1 MKNVKQLPLPVL
13 KTDIERIKFIY
24 TNGRDSLFQQR
35 YNNSPDWKS
44 FDLIFNYNVSPIL
57 KKLPS
62 ISGWFKILKEHTGI
76 KTIKTSYISVLDVK
90 SSIDWHTDSI
100 NNDFNKSIITAIST
114 KNSFIEF
121 EDKKYYYK
129 DGLSYIIRSGNK
141 HRVLNLNDDIR
152 ITLCTTTGED
162 SNDYMVA

>member
-1 MKNVKQLPLPVL
+1 MKNIKQLPLPVL
-13 KTDIERIKFIY
+13 NADIEKIKFIY
-24 TNGRDSLFQQR
+24 INGRNSLFQQR
-35 YNNSPDWKS
+35 YAYSPDWKS
-44 FDLIFNYNVSPIL
+44 FDLISNYNVSPIL
-57 KKLPS
+57 QKLPS
-62 ISGWFKILKEHTGI
+62 ISNWFKLLKEHTGV

-121 EDKKYYYK
+121 DDKKYYYK
-129 DGLSYIIRSGNK
+129 NGLSYIIRSGNK

-162 SNDYMVA
+162 NNDHMVA